1 MVYLEKKWR
10 IEHQGFLYGAKVLF
24 YQWNW
29 WYANE
34 RVVPGLVINQK
45 YGEDDGRWCFCKVSK
60 MYGIEL

>member
-1 MVYLEKKWR
+1 MGLFMG
-10 IEHQGFLYGAKVLF
+10 QKVLF

-34 RVVPGLVINQK
+34 RVVPWLVINQK

-60 MYGIEL
+60 RYGIGL